1 MKKIIALLFYCTV
14 VPCKHTLLA
23 PEEVMQDADQNG
35 NLMMQ
40 HMQAQ
45 DQARAVAQE
54 FANEIQRRQEN
65 FGARRLPQD
74 IATDNATAATLAL
87 HHEITTEN
95 GIIALHRLGLDASAK
110 PEDLTTPAM
119 NLFSHNP
126 GKGAVSFERND
137 PQFTQLTDHIPDD
150 IATTK
155 QHIKQLETLLDNQNL
170 SEDAKDVLQQDLAIA
185 NKQLQAM
192 QEDLDTLNTNLA
204 QNKPI
209 VTVPQPIIDRY
220 TNRITTDALNYLDRQ
235 DQFTIT
241 NADLERHEQLNAR
254 ELQQQKLI
262 TLSQTII
269 ENQVLDLI
277 GGPDAFATKNL
288 TELTRAL
295 AQVRKEALKTIK
307 SKYASNPDLYK
318 LLDITNDIMDDFV
331 EHVTWMK
338 QIEEN
343 NVTA

>member
-23 PEEVMQDADQNG
+23 PEEIIQDADQNS
-35 NLMMQ
+35 NLIMQ

-45 DQARAVAQE
+45 DQARAVAE
-54 FANEIQRRQEN
+54 KFAYDIQRRQEN
-65 FGARRLPQD
+65 FGARRLAQD
-74 IATDNATAATLAL
+74 AATDDATAATLAL

-95 GIIALHRLGLDASAK
+95 GMVALNRLGLDSSAK
-110 PEDLTTPAM
+110 PEDLIKPSS
-119 NLFSHNP
+119 NLFPHNP

-192 QEDLDTLNTNLA
+192 QNDLNTLNTNLA
-204 QNKPI
+204 KNQPKVI
-209 VTVPQPIIDRY
+209 VPQPIIDRY
-220 TNRITTDALNYLDRQ
+220 TNRLVTDALNYLDRQ
-235 DQFTIT
+235 DQFTVT
-241 NADLERHEQLNAR
+241 NADLERHERLNAR

-262 TLSQTII
+262 TISQTII

-295 AQVRKEALKTIK
+295 AQIRENALETIE

-338 QIEEN
+338 
-343 NVTA
+343 T